1 MIRQYLK
8 EFNKISL
15 SQMDNV
21 SLMRRIDTKYLLTQ
35 NDLLK
40 ILPSLK
46 EDYKILEI
54 NGNRL
59 MSYATLYF
67 DSVLKNCFIDHHNG
81 KSNRFK
87 VRIRNYIESNLSFLE
102 IKRKNNLG
110 ITKKE
115 RQEIESFQDYF
126 SNKSIKFIQKN
137 KIDPKKLEP
146 TLYNNFKRLT
156 LVNKCSAERVTIDLN
171 LSYKIENEEKKF
183 DKIVIIEVKQD
194 PKLKQTKINKLL
206 KSNSILPT
214 NFSKYCIGVTN
225 VFSDVKKNRFKEL
238 NLKLNKL
245 NI

>member
-67 DSVLKNCFIDHHNG
+67 DSVLKN
-81 KSNRFK
+81 
-87 VRIRNYIESNLSFLE
+87 
-102 IKRKNNLG
+102 
-110 ITKKE
+110 
-115 RQEIESFQDYF
+115 
-126 SNKSIKFIQKN
+126 
-137 KIDPKKLEP
+137 
-146 TLYNNFKRLT
+146 
-156 LVNKCSAERVTIDLN
+156 
-171 LSYKIENEEKKF
+171 
-183 DKIVIIEVKQD
+183 
-194 PKLKQTKINKLL
+194 
-206 KSNSILPT
+206 
-214 NFSKYCIGVTN
+214 
-225 VFSDVKKNRFKEL
+225 
-238 NLKLNKL
+238 
-245 NI
+245 

>member
-87 VRIRNYIESNLSFLE
+87 VRIRN
-102 IKRKNNLG
+102 
-110 ITKKE
+110 
-115 RQEIESFQDYF
+115 
-126 SNKSIKFIQKN
+126 
-137 KIDPKKLEP
+137 
-146 TLYNNFKRLT
+146 
-156 LVNKCSAERVTIDLN
+156 
-171 LSYKIENEEKKF
+171 
-183 DKIVIIEVKQD
+183 
-194 PKLKQTKINKLL
+194 
-206 KSNSILPT
+206 
-214 NFSKYCIGVTN
+214 
-225 VFSDVKKNRFKEL
+225 
-238 NLKLNKL
+238 
-245 NI
+245 